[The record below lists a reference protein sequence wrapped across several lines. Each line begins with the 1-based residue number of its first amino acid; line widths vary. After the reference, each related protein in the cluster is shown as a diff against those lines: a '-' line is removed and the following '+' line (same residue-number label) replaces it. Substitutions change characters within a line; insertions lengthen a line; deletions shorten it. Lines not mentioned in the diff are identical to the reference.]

1 MTLAL
6 NIQNLSYRYRGQ
18 EKPALDRVSLDVAR
32 GDSLVIMGP
41 TEAGKS
47 TLTAAMNG
55 LVPHF
60 FKGRFEGAVTVL
72 GRNTKEKSVAELS
85 ERVGMVF
92 QDFEAQ
98 LFSTNVELEV
108 AFGPE
113 NLGLPHEEIAR
124 RVDENLRL
132 VGLAGLKHRSPAT
145 LSGGQKQKLAIASI
159 LALKPELLVMDEPTT
174 DLDPESKK
182 EIFRITEELRLRED
196 MTLVVVEHETEE
208 VLNAKNI
215 LLLKDGKVA
224 GYGPAPEML
233 RRIDLLERV
242 GVRPPAIPAYF
253 HRMGFGTL
261 PLTIEEG
268 LKEFAARGWRIRN
281 DAYARLVEREYRR
294 GKGYGETIIEC
305 EDLEYAYPGGLKAL
319 NGINVAIRRKEIVA
333 IIGQNGG
340 GKTTLAKH
348 LNGLLLPGGGRVCV
362 NGLATTEQTLFGLG
376 RSVAYV
382 FQNPDHQIFS
392 ETVFDEVA
400 FGLRQRGMSDQE
412 TRGPVEQ
419 ALAAVGLTG
428 FEHEDPFSLT
438 KSGRK
443 RVAVAS
449 VLALKPDVLILDEP
463 TTGLDYSEQRSM
475 MEMINGLNQQGC
487 TIIFITHHMW
497 IVAEYAHRVL
507 VLKEGQVLMD
517 GTPREIFAKQ
527 ELADAALSPPQVTAF
542 SAALGKTLLSVDEL
556 VLCTLMNGVPG

>member
-1 MTLAL
+1 MTFAL
-6 NIQNLSYRYRGQ
+6 SIQDLTYRYRGQ
-18 EKPALDRVSLDVAR
+18 KKPALDRVSLDVAH
-32 GDSLVIMGP
+32 GDFLVIMGP

-47 TLTAAMNG
+47 TLAATING

-60 FKGRFEGAVTVL
+60 FKGRFDGAVTVL
-72 GRNTKEKSVAELS
+72 GRSTRETSVAELS
-85 ERVGMVF
+85 GRVGMVF

-113 NLGLPHEEIAR
+113 NLGVPREEIVR
-124 RVDENLRL
+124 RVDESLRL
-132 VGLAGLKHRSPAT
+132 VGLAGLKRRSPAT

-159 LALKPELLVMDEPTT
+159 LAMKPELLVMDEPTT
-174 DLDPESKK
+174 DLDPESKR
-182 EIFRITEELRLRED
+182 EIFRITEELRFRED
-196 MTLVVVEHETEE
+196 MTLVAVEQETEE

-215 LLLKDGKVA
+215 LLLKDGQPA
-224 GYGPAPEML
+224 GYGPASEML
-233 RRIDLLERV
+233 RQVDLLEKV

-253 HRMGFGTL
+253 HRMGSGTL
-261 PLTIEEG
+261 PLTIDEG
-268 LKEFAARGWRIRN
+268 LKEFTAQGWRISEE
-281 DAYARLVEREYRR
+281 AYASLVESESRR
-294 GKGYGETIIEC
+294 SARSGETIIAC
-305 EDLEYAYPGGLKAL
+305 ENLEYTYPGGVKAL
-319 NGINVAIRRKEIVA
+319 TGVNVAIRRKEIVA

-348 LNGLLLPGGGRVCV
+348 LNGLLLPGSGRVCV

-376 RSVAYV
+376 RTVAYV

-400 FGLRQRGMSDQE
+400 FGLRQRKISGQE
-412 TRGPVEQ
+412 TKALVEQ
-419 ALAAVGLTG
+419 SLAAVGLTG

-475 MEMINGLNQQGC
+475 MEMIKGLNQQGC

-517 GTPREIFAKQ
+517 GTPREIFAKR
-527 ELADAALSPPQVTAF
+527 ELADAALTPPRVTAF

-556 VLCTLMNGVPG
+556 ALCTLMGEARR

>member
-1 MTLAL
+1 MTTAL
-6 NIQNLSYRYRGQ
+6 SIQNLTYRYRGQ

-32 GDSLVIMGP
+32 GGSLVIMGP

-47 TLTAAMNG
+47 TLTATMNG

-60 FKGRFEGAVTVL
+60 FKGRMEGAAAVL
-72 GRNTKEKSVAELS
+72 GRNIRETSVAELS
-85 ERVGMVF
+85 ERVGIVF

-113 NLGLPHEEIAR
+113 NLGLPREEIGR
-124 RVDENLRL
+124 RIDENLQL
-132 VGLAGLKHRSPAT
+132 VGLAGFRRRSPAT
-145 LSGGQKQKLAIASI
+145 LSGGQKQKLAIASV

-174 DLDPESKK
+174 DLDPESKR
-182 EIFRITEELRLRED
+182 EIFRIADEIRHGED
-196 MTLVVVEHETEE
+196 AALVVVEHESEE
-208 VLNAKNI
+208 VLGAGNI
-215 LLLKDGKVA
+215 LLLKDGLVA
-224 GYGPAPEML
+224 GYGPVPEML
-233 RRIDLLERV
+233 RQVDLFERV
-242 GVRPPAIPAYF
+242 GVRPPAVPAYF
-253 HRMGFGTL
+253 HRMGSGTL

-268 LKEFAARGWRIRN
+268 LREFVAKGWRLS
-281 DAYARLVEREYRR
+281 AETYAGLVDGEMLRR
-294 GKGYGETIIEC
+294 TAYGEELIEC
-305 EDLEYAYPGGLKAL
+305 ERLEYAYPGGPKVL
-319 NGINVAIRRKEIVA
+319 NGVDLAIRRGEMVA

-348 LNGLLLPGGGRVCV
+348 FNGLLRPGSGRVSV

-376 RSVAYV
+376 KSVAYV

-400 FGLRQRGMSDQE
+400 FGLRQRGTGDRE
-412 TRGPVEQ
+412 IRELAEE

-428 FEHEDPFSLT
+428 FEHEDPFCLT

-449 VLALKPDVLILDEP
+449 VLALKPDILILDEP

-475 MEMINGLNQQGC
+475 MEMIKGLNRRGC

-507 VLKEGQVLMD
+507 VLKEGRLLMD
-517 GTPREIFAKQ
+517 GAPREIFARP
-527 ELADAALSPPQVTAF
+527 ELADAALSPPMVTAF
-542 SAALGKTLLSVDEL
+542 SAALGKILLSVDEL
-556 VLCTLMNGVPG
+556 ALCTVAGESIR